1 MWPWDV
7 PSPLPVAGRRVDFA
21 LHPRSNDRKPVQMS
35 LRVLHVSQ
43 PVDGGVASVVGQ
55 LTREQVCMG
64 VETVLA
70 SPPGPITGMVDPQTR
85 LMHWSARRSPGP
97 LTVLETLTLRRLIG
111 RVEPDI
117 IHLHSSKAGMA
128 GRLAIRGA
136 IATVFQ
142 PHAWSF
148 VAVEGAARTMA
159 VRWERMATRWTDL
172 TICVSQDERLDALRQ
187 DIVPERLTVL
197 PNGVNQDT
205 FRPGDRAA
213 ARQKLGLPSTGP
225 LVVCVARQTHEK
237 GVDQLLNAWPG
248 VVARVSG
255 ARLVIVGDGPDH
267 RALFER
273 AAGLPEVRL
282 VGHRDDIPLWYRS
295 ANLAVLPSRR
305 EAMALAPLEALACG
319 CPVVGF
325 DVEGFAQS
333 IGPVTHPS
341 PVVPRAN
348 IDALAEAIA
357 IRLNDSRLL
366 ARERDRGLAHV
377 RGLHDVR
384 QVAGEMLTLYDQVL
398 TRRPVRDPTGS
409 TA

>member
-1 MWPWDV
+1 
-7 PSPLPVAGRRVDFA
+7 
-21 LHPRSNDRKPVQMS
+21 MS

-55 LTREQVCMG
+55 LTRQQVGMG
-64 VETVLA
+64 VETLLA

-97 LTVLETLTLRRLIG
+97 LTILETLALRRLIG

-128 GRLAIRGA
+128 GRLGIRGA

-172 TICVSQDERLDALRQ
+172 TICVSEDERLDALRQ
-187 DIVPERLTVL
+187 DIDPETLTVL
-197 PNGVNQDT
+197 PNGVDHTT
-205 FRPGDRAA
+205 FCPGDRAT
-213 ARQKLGLPSTGP
+213 ARRDLGLPPRGP
-225 LVVCVARQTHEK
+225 LVVCVARQAPQK
-237 GVDQLLNAWPG
+237 GVDQLLDAWQG

-255 ARLVIVGDGPDH
+255 AQLVLVGDGPDH
-267 RALFER
+267 RALVER
-273 AAGLPEVRL
+273 ASGLPQVRL
-282 VGHRDDIPLWYRS
+282 VGQQDDIPRWYRS
-295 ANLAVLPSRR
+295 ADLAVLPSRW
-305 EAMALAPLEALACG
+305 EAMALVPLEALACG

-341 PVVPRAN
+341 PVVPRGN
-348 IDALAEAIA
+348 IGALAEAIV

-377 RGLHDVR
+377 RGHHDVR
-384 QVAGEMLTLYDQVL
+384 QVAGEMLALYDEVL